1 MDSRNFAIG
10 ALSTI
15 ATILFVGLLVIN
27 TRPDVAVA
35 SGMTAQAGSYQ
46 LVVGTDATADQE
58 LLYIFNNA
66 LGRMITYRFNP
77 NNNQIEILNGV
88 DLSKLTSPPKQQKR
102 RRGRRP

>member
-1 MDSRNFAIG
+1 MHMDSRNFAIG

-35 SGMTAQAGSYQ
+35 SGMTASAGSYQ
-46 LVVGTDATADQE
+46 LVVGADASGDQE
-58 LLYIFNNA
+58 LLYVFDNA
-66 LGRMITYRFNP
+66 RGRMIAYRFNP
-77 NNNQIEILNGV
+77 NNNQIDIVQGI
-88 DLSKLTSPPKQQKR
+88 DLSQLAPPPQKS